1 MMTAEQLTGQT
12 ESHLT
17 EVVVGQKA
25 FLVHPQVSA
34 DLLAL
39 KQAADAA
46 GFNFNI
52 ASGFRSFERQLAIWN
67 RKMNGEAVI
76 RDADNQPLDTARLS
90 QGEKA
95 QAILRW
101 SALPGG
107 SRHHWGSDFD
117 VFDRHTLPEGQTL
130 QLEPWE
136 YLEAHQRPFYQW
148 LQRNLHRFGFFFP
161 YQQHGSGVAFEPWH
175 ISHRTTARECL
186 SALTPQILDQQLE
199 QAPILA
205 KQWVREHLNQIYTQY
220 IIHICDSD

>member
-17 EVVVGQKA
+17 EVLVGQKT

-39 KQAADAA
+39 KQAADQA

-76 RDADNQPLDTARLS
+76 RDADNQPLDTTQLS

-101 SALPGG
+101 SALPGA

-117 VFDRHTLPEGQTL
+117 VFDRHALPQGQTL

-136 YLEAHQRPFYQW
+136 YLDGHQSLFYQW
-148 LQRNLHRFGFFFP
+148 LQANVQRFGFFFP

-175 ISHRTTARECL
+175 ISHRQIGRQCL
-186 SALTPQILDQQLE
+186 NSLTPAILDKQLE
-199 QAPILA
+199 AAPILA
-205 KQWVREHLNQIYTQY
+205 KQWVRGHLNEIYNQY
-220 IIHICDSD
+220 IIFICDGD